1 MNLVGSEKGSKLKV
15 EVILYVDTLLFPT
28 LTTAQVMV
36 LCNEQKNIAGLDLSK
51 TTV

>member
-28 LTTAQVMV
+28 LLTAQVMM
-36 LCNEQKNIAGLDLSK
+36 LCNEQKKKAGLDLSK